1 MVGDWKTWL
10 VDIKRLWSA
19 RDPEG
24 AKLRA
29 QHVRAMLVTTPWT
42 MGVSAVCVLL
52 CIAVLHDKVPL
63 LALIPWAGAL
73 MAVSFAGFGGWWHY
87 RHRTI
92 DVASPRLV
100 RRATAH
106 AALMGALWGLMPL
119 MWFANA
125 EPPLQLLIAVLV
137 TGLTCAG
144 ALALAMMP
152 PAALAYGGLMMA
164 AAIVS
169 LGLDGGRFTGHVQV
183 LMALYAVTLCGA
195 VLAVSRLFSVHLV
208 SQREA
213 NRQSEV
219 VGLLLRD
226 FEEST
231 ADVLWEID
239 HMGRFVQPS
248 ERLAAM
254 FERPAQRLAQLHLM
268 TALRS
273 MQQEGSGGVNRLQS
287 ALDRGDAF
295 RDQVLRVNIA
305 SGVRW
310 WSVTAKPVFGEQG
323 KVMGW
328 RGVLADVT
336 SERQSHQH
344 LAYLAHFD
352 SLTGLANRV
361 SVRNRLA
368 QVVDAHA
375 TTPRRSA
382 LLCMDLDNFK
392 SINDTH
398 GHSFGD
404 AVLQEMAR
412 RLRGHMRKSDLCGR
426 LGGDEFAVV
435 LDDVRT
441 DEEALALAQRL
452 VMAMRVPFE
461 AEGVTVA
468 SGVSVGLCFLPDNGK
483 SVDEA
488 LMAADLALY
497 AAKAAGRG
505 RVECFTT
512 ELGDSQRRRNALER
526 ELREALARD
535 ELYVHYQP
543 QVDLR
548 TWQIVGAEA
557 LVRWTHAEMGA
568 ISPVEFVPVAEA
580 TGLIHN
586 IGAFVLARA
595 CSDAERLLPGL
606 NIAVNASAAQIQ
618 RPSFVNELRQT
629 MKRYNMVPERLEIEI
644 TESLLMDDVEA
655 AMRNLHAIKELG
667 VHIALDDFGTGYS
680 SLAYLRRFPFD
691 KLKIDRAFIRE
702 LMGASDAR
710 AIVRTILSLAQVLG
724 MSTLA
729 EGVEEPA
736 QLEVLHRVGC
746 NLIQGFL
753 VARPMSAQ
761 DLAALI
767 ANWHQLP
774 RPTPLIDM
782 PSSMLTEFSDH

>member
-1 MVGDWKTWL
+1 
-10 VDIKRLWSA
+10 
-19 RDPEG
+19 
-24 AKLRA
+24 
-29 QHVRAMLVTTPWT
+29 
-42 MGVSAVCVLL
+42 
-52 CIAVLHDKVPL
+52 
-63 LALIPWAGAL
+63 
-73 MAVSFAGFGGWWHY
+73 
-87 RHRTI
+87 
-92 DVASPRLV
+92 
-100 RRATAH
+100 
-106 AALMGALWGLMPL
+106 
-119 MWFANA
+119 
-125 EPPLQLLIAVLV
+125 
-137 TGLTCAG
+137 
-144 ALALAMMP
+144 
-152 PAALAYGGLMMA
+152 
-164 AAIVS
+164 
-169 LGLDGGRFTGHVQV
+169 
-183 LMALYAVTLCGA
+183 
-195 VLAVSRLFSVHLV
+195 
-208 SQREA
+208 
-213 NRQSEV
+213 
-219 VGLLLRD
+219 
-226 FEEST
+226 
-231 ADVLWEID
+231 
-239 HMGRFVQPS
+239 
-248 ERLAAM
+248 M

-287 ALDRGDAF
+287 ALDRGEAF
-295 RDQVLRVNIA
+295 RDQVVRVNIA